1 MEKVRVIVV
10 DDSAFMRKAIS
21 DMIESCA
28 DFEVIAKFRDGR
40 ELVEKVDKFNPDLIT
55 LDVHMRDLDGL
66 ATLKE
71 LKKMGKNY
79 PIIMLSS
86 ATTEGSELTLECLDN
101 GAITFITKP
110 SGSISL
116 DIDKV
121 KERLID
127 EIKGIT
133 SNIRV
138 DKSSNI
144 HMRQIASNKESE
156 IENKI
161 NDRRVNTHFSQR
173 KEIDNSEKPS
183 PMINNKVIPKNKKI
197 DAVVIGASTGGPK
210 ALQQVLTKL
219 PANLNVPVF
228 VVQHMP
234 EGFTKVFAE
243 RLNKVCNLNVTEAE
257 DGMSINRN
265 TIYIAKG
272 GSHMIIDSSIRV
284 SLNKEPS
291 IWGVRPAVD
300 KLFESASKVY
310 GGNLLSVVL
319 TGMGKDGAEGSK
331 RIKDCGGITISEDK
345 STCTI
350 YGMPK
355 AAYETGK
362 IDLVLPLDQICNKI
376 TEIVKGI

>member
-116 DIDKV
+116 DINKV

-138 DKSSNI
+138 NKSNI
-144 HMRQIASNKESE
+144 HMRQITSNKESE

-161 NDRRVNTHFSQR
+161 KDRRVNAQLSQR
-173 KEIDNSEKPS
+173 KEINNSEKPS

-376 TEIVKGI
+376 AEIVKGI

>member
-21 DMIESCA
+21 DMIESYA

-79 PIIMLSS
+79 PVIMLSS

-138 DKSSNI
+138 NKSNI
-144 HMRQIASNKESE
+144 HMRQITSNKESE

-161 NDRRVNTHFSQR
+161 KDRRVNAQLSQR
-173 KEIDNSEKPS
+173 KEINNSEKPS
-183 PMINNKVIPKNKKI
+183 PMINNKVISKNKKI

>member
-79 PIIMLSS
+79 PVIMLSS

-138 DKSSNI
+138 NKSNI
-144 HMRQIASNKESE
+144 HMRQITSNKESE

-161 NDRRVNTHFSQR
+161 KDRRVNAQLSQR
-173 KEIDNSEKPS
+173 KEINNSEKPS

>member
-138 DKSSNI
+138 NKSNI
-144 HMRQIASNKESE
+144 HMRQITSNKESE

-161 NDRRVNTHFSQR
+161 QDRRVNAQLSQR
-173 KEIDNSEKPS
+173 KEINNSEKPS

>member
-71 LKKMGKNY
+71 LKRMGKNY

-138 DKSSNI
+138 NKSSNI

-161 NDRRVNTHFSQR
+161 KDRRVNAQLSQR
-173 KEIDNSEKPS
+173 KEINNSEKPS